1 VISLLPLLVNCPNCG
16 SQDVSY
22 TCEPKC
28 CFNHLCGNC
37 YSTFEL
43 RTVSLKTKINALEGP
58 QAERDCLAPT
68 TACAVC
74 ESLNLFLIDEGQ
86 GPTDRL
92 YCTNCH
98 AVLKLEV
105 DAIQSA

>member
-1 VISLLPLLVNCPNCG
+1 MISLLPLLVNCPNCG

-43 RTVSLKTKINALEGP
+43 RTVSLGSKRNDLEVP
-58 QAERDCLAPT
+58 QGERDCLAPT

-74 ESLNLFLIDEGQ
+74 ESLSLFLIDEGQ
-86 GPTDRL
+86 GPSDRL
-92 YCTNCH
+92 YCINCH
-98 AVLKLEV
+98 AMLKLEV